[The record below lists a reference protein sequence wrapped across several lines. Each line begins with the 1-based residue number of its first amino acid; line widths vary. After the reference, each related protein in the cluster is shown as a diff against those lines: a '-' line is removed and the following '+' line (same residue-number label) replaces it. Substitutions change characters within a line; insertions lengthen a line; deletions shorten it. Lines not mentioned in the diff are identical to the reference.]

1 MTEYQRLSHFLNIKN
16 LSITEVA
23 KMLGTSQPSLSAIL
37 KGDRPLSRGMKAR
50 FSKLFPDLDSTWLE
64 TGEGEMLKSDCQDS
78 AEDELA
84 DNPFII
90 PLIPAMAMA
99 GALPDISQSVFREQ
113 CKRVQAPVAG
123 CDFAIQVSG
132 DSMLPDFKSGDYLAV
147 SKINDSRMLPFSI
160 PVLLD
165 TSEGALLKCL
175 EPCDADTLMAVSLNK
190 AFSPYPIPKD
200 IILGVYRIRAV
211 FRIINTL

>member
-1 MTEYQRLSHFLNIKN
+1 MTLKDRIKRYLDCKHLSIREFERMCDLGNGVISRLSPTTTPSTLNKI
-16 LSITEVA
+16 E
-23 KMLGTSQPSLSAIL
+23 SA
-37 KGDRPLSRGMKAR
+37 S
-50 FSKLFPDLDSTWLE
+50 DLNVHWLL

-147 SKINDSRMLPFSI
+147 SKINDSRMLPFSV

-175 EPCDADTLMAVSLNK
+175 EPRDADTLMAVSLNK